1 MDEHETRI
9 NIIKAAVAAVI
20 VIILLIGVF
29 SLYNEAL
36 EKVPEISNV
45 AENVK

>member
-20 VIILLIGVF
+20 VIVLLIGVF
-29 SLYNEAL
+29 SLYNEAID
-36 EKVPEISNV
+36 KVPEISNV

>member
-20 VIILLIGVF
+20 VIVLLIGVF
-29 SLYNEAL
+29 FAL
-36 EKVPEISNV
+36 
-45 AENVK
+45 